1 MIRTSKVSNGAVYLD
16 GVSMLGI
23 CEEMTCPDVAP
34 KFIDHKALG
43 IIGEVELATT
53 AIQKMS
59 SKIKWNTIDKE
70 AMKKTHNPFQAL
82 RLQIRAN
89 VDQYENQ
96 SRVAQVPCVIR
107 MTAAPKKNGGLV
119 FKANDNVERE
129 DEFNVTAYS
138 MEIDGEEIIY
148 VDVFANIW
156 RVNGVDLLARFREN
170 IGQ

>member
-1 MIRTSKVSNGAVYLD
+1 MIKTSKVSNGAVYLD
-16 GVSMLGI
+16 GESFLGQA
-23 CEEMTCPDVAP
+23 EEMTCPDVAP
-34 KFIDHKALG
+34 VFIDHKALG
-43 IIGEVELATT
+43 IIGKPKLATT
-53 AIQKMS
+53 AIEEMAA
-59 SKIKWNTIDKE
+59 KIKWNSISKE
-70 AMKKTHNPFQAL
+70 AMKKTHNPFQSL
-82 RLQIRAN
+82 RLQVRAN

-96 SRVAQVPCVIR
+96 SIVGQVPCVIR
-107 MTAAPKKNGGLV
+107 MTAAAKKAGGLV

-148 VDVFANIW
+148 VDVLANIW